1 MKWRV
6 EGGVGE
12 REESQCTCTCIMKE
26 DGVHAAVV
34 GLTTYTCTC
43 TCMWV
48 VYVHAYV
55 HGAGACTVHVHIH
68 VHPVITPSLHPNG
81 RLSHNNYMYKH

>member
-34 GLTTYTCTC
+34 GLTTYTCF
-43 TCMWV
+43 
-48 VYVHAYV
+48 
-55 HGAGACTVHVHIH
+55 
-68 VHPVITPSLHPNG
+68 
-81 RLSHNNYMYKH
+81 